1 MHVEDVSIISD
12 DCVSLRL
19 VARLG
24 DDHISVQ
31 VVFEMRIA
39 GPQLRGETQAQPS
52 SGEQQETDP
61 F

>member
-1 MHVEDVSIISD
+1 MHVEDVSIVCD
-12 DCVSLRL
+12 DFVGLRF
-19 VARLG
+19 VPGLG
-24 DDHISVQ
+24 DDYIRVE

-39 GPQLRGETQAQPS
+39 GPQLWGETQAEPH